1 MKSTA
6 TYQEIERGILN
17 SSYKQEIRE
26 SIQDFHAKS
35 ISKIKA
41 RFLHQHDKIQSQT
54 AAILQV
60 SFVAFVVI
68 LVLI

>member
-1 MKSTA
+1 MKTTA
-6 TYQEIERGILN
+6 TYPEIQRGILN

-26 SIQDFHAKS
+26 SMQDFHSKS

-41 RFLHQHDKIQSQT
+41 RILHRHETLQSP
-54 AAILQV
+54 AAAVLQV
-60 SFVAFVVI
+60 SFVAFIVI